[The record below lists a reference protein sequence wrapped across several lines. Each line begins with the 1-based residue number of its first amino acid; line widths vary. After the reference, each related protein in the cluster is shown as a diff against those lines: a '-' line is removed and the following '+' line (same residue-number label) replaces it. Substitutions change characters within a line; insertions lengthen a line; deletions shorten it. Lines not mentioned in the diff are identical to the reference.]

1 MRKLLTMAS
10 IIVPSILCI
19 ACSNQDQAID
29 DRQAGIDNAVK
40 ENAKNRA
47 PGEGPGN

>member
-1 MRKLLTMAS
+1 MKKWLLLLSLAA
-10 IIVPSILCI
+10 I
-19 ACSNQDQAID
+19 AGVFAGCKGQDQAID
-29 DRQAGIDNAVK
+29 DREAGIQKGVQ